1 MVNNNIDVRKAAS
14 ELFHRLIETKEIDYK
29 EANAGANLLG
39 VIHRSFLIDI
49 QKANLG
55 ASLLPSEDPS
65 NTKGAMFVKK
75 IS

>member
-14 ELFHRLIETKEIDYK
+14 ELYHRLVETKEIEFK
-29 EANAGANLLG
+29 EANAAANILG

-55 ASLLPSEDPS
+55 INLLPSEDTTD
-65 NTKGAMFVKK
+65 TKGSMFVKK